1 MKYCNY
7 CKLITDYFSGNKCIY
22 CKSKTIHYT
31 LNYTL
36 KNT

>member
-22 CKSKTIHYT
+22 CKSKKIE
-31 LNYTL
+31 L
-36 KNT
+36 KLYYSIYK